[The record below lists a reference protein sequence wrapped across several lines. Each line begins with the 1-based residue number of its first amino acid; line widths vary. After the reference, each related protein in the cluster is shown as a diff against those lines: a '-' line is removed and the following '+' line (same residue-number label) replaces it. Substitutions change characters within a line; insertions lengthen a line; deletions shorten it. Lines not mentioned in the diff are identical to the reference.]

1 MHFFQEFSALYLAS
15 LVMWSFL
22 MAFLYNLVIKS
33 AAPNGDKT
41 LMWISLTIFLSYMCS
56 DPLIISSFGFDLVHS
71 QYTYLL
77 WFFFDFICLF
87 IVLLISKRFYVNTLP
102 AKLYITIGLTVNMLL
117 FLGMHIDI
125 NYFYH
130 YEHWWFWGLY
140 SVTVNMMDVMM
151 VVALLCNK
159 DFLGLVRGYQFLTRS
174 NRNSDLA

>member
-1 MHFFQEFSALYLAS
+1 MELFDG
-15 LVMWSFL
+15 FL
-22 MAFLYNLVIKS
+22 FNLVKKS
-33 AAPNGDKT
+33 VTPNSDKT
-41 LMWISLTIFLSYMCS
+41 LMWISLSIFLFYLFS
-56 DPLIISSFGFDLVHS
+56 DPLIISVLGFDILHSQITYLFWFSFDLV
-71 QYTYLL
+71 
-77 WFFFDFICLF
+77 CL
-87 IVLLISKRFYVNTLP
+87 IIILLISWKLNLSQLP